1 MSIEVS
7 ESPLDAEIQRLRGE
21 NIALESV
28 LYGLCMGLARMSDVH
43 REVVA
48 QAFDYAGQSPRAV
61 SLRGEPDNG
70 PPLQAF
76 GEVVGQL
83 KEVTLGR
90 LGAARF

>member
-1 MSIEVS
+1 MTPE
-7 ESPLDAEIQRLRGE
+7 AEIQRLRGE

-48 QAFDYAGQSPRAV
+48 QAFDYAGQAPRAMK
-61 SLRGEPDNG
+61 LKGEPDNG
-70 PPLQAF
+70 PPMQAF

-83 KEVTLGR
+83 KEMVVGR
-90 LGAARF
+90 FGGARF